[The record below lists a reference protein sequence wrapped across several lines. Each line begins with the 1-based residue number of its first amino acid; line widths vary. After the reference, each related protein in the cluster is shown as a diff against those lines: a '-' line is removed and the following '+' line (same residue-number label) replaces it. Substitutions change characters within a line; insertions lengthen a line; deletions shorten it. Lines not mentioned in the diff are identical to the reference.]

1 MAYLSAASAP
11 APGCFL
17 CEALAS
23 TDDRARLVVARRDR
37 AFLMLNAFPYA
48 SGHLMAVINSHVG
61 LVERAPV
68 AELGDALA
76 LVRDATAVL
85 TAEYRAEGFNIGIN
99 QGHVAGAGAPD
110 HLHVHVVPRWRGD
123 LNFMPV
129 LGETRVLPETLDQT
143 WQRLRTRL
151 DG

>member
-1 MAYLSAASAP
+1 MAYLNAAP
-11 APGCFL
+11 APASGCFL

-23 TDDRARLVVARRDR
+23 ADDRARLVVARRGL

-61 LVERAPV
+61 AVERAPA
-68 AELGDALA
+68 AELADALA
-76 LVRDATAVL
+76 LVREATAVL
-85 TAEYRAEGFNIGIN
+85 AAEYRAEGFNIGIN
-99 QGHVAGAGAPD
+99 QGQVAGAGAPD

-129 LGETRVLPETLDQT
+129 LAETRVLPETLDQT
-143 WQRLRTRL
+143 WQRLRARL